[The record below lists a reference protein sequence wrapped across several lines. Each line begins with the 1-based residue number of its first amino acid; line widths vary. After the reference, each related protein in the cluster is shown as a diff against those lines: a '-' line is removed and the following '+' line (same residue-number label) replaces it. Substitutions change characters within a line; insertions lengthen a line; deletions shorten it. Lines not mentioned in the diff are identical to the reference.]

1 MSDQT
6 KQKQAGKSNY
16 GFWAVYLG
24 MIVLSFAVGWIGK
37 ANAHKLY
44 APKAEYNPISCMG
57 GFKFANTQ
65 DGLVLVV
72 DQAGNKI
79 PCQ

>member
-6 KQKQAGKSNY
+6 NQKPAEKSNY

-24 MIVLSFAVGWIGK
+24 MIVLSFCAGVIGQ
-37 ANAHKLY
+37 ANIHKLY
-44 APKAEYNPISCMG
+44 AVKAEYNPISCMS

>member
-1 MSDQT
+1 MTEQT
-6 KQKQAGKSNY
+6 TKEKSNY

-24 MIVLSFAVGWIGK
+24 MIVLAFVTGWFGH
-37 ANAHKLY
+37 ANIHKLY
-44 APKAEYNPISCMG
+44 AVKVEYSPITCMS

-72 DQAGNKI
+72 DQVGNKI

>member
-1 MSDQT
+1 MSDQ
-6 KQKQAGKSNY
+6 KQEDKPNY
-16 GFWAVYLG
+16 KFWAVYLG
-24 MIVLSFAVGWIGK
+24 MITLAFFAGWYGQ
-37 ANAHKLY
+37 ANVHRLY
-44 APKAEYNPISCMG
+44 AVKAEYNPISCMS

-65 DGLVLVV
+65 DGLVPVV